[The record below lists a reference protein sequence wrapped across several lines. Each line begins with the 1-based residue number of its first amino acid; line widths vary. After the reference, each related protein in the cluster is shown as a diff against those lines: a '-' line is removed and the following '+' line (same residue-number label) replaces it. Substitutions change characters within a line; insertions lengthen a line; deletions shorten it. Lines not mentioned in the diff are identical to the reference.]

1 MARIAGAVGLKEKKV
16 RKMTPNRLKRKGLVK
31 RVAAVVT
38 VRKKRNLARSI
49 PLEDVVI
56 ARDVSI
62 VKSLL
67 KIVRESASIKESIYW
82 SSIR

>member
-1 MARIAGAVGLKEKKV
+1 MARIAGAVGLKEKKL
-16 RKMTPNRLKRKGLVK
+16 RKMTPHRLKRKGLVK
-31 RVAAVVT
+31 RAGAAVVT
-38 VRKKRNLARSI
+38 RKRRNLARST
-49 PLEDVVI
+49 PLENVVI

-67 KIVRESASIKESIYW
+67 QIARELASIKESIYL

>member
-1 MARIAGAVGLKEKKV
+1 MARIAGAVVLKEKKL
-16 RKMTPNRLKRKGLVK
+16 RKMTTHRLKRKGLVK

-67 KIVRESASIKESIYW
+67 QIARELASIKESIYW
-82 SSIR
+82 FSIK